1 MARRGNDWGSV
12 LGMLLGGAF
21 LVVVLNKIATDPR
34 ISPLWR
40 KIAQT
45 AEGDVYQHI
54 INGAVVTI
62 LA

>member
-1 MARRGNDWGSV
+1 MARRGTDWGSA
-12 LGMLLGGAF
+12 LGMLLGG
-21 LVVVLNKIATDPR
+21 VLLIVALNEVATNPR

-45 AEGDVYQHI
+45 AEGDVYRHI
-54 INGAVVTI
+54 VNGAVVTI

>member
-1 MARRGNDWGSV
+1 VSHRGNNWVGA
-12 LGMLLGGAF
+12 LGMLAGAA
-21 LVVVLNKIATDPR
+21 LLIVGLNKVATDPR

-54 INGAVVTI
+54 INGAIVTV